1 MVSII
6 SLNSKSEFT
15 SFIGYCNSICIT
27 LKAIVLKLT
36 IVILSGVI
44 VEKLYQTGY
53 KSFRTVPL
61 AC

>member
-1 MVSII
+1 MLSII

-15 SFIGYCNSICIT
+15 SFIGYCNLIGVT
-27 LKAIVLKLT
+27 LKAIVPKLS
-36 IVILSGVI
+36 IVILSGVT
-44 VEKLYQTGY
+44 VEKLYPTRY